1 MADKINKYLI
11 IGGGVG
17 AAVIIGVVFGLYS
30 LDVAKPA
37 ETPIVEDLP
46 QIISNYQSNDTL
58 SVTSEYRINEQCEIL
73 FAMTASVYPNNEPLQ
88 PLSLLELVEKYP
100 ENFAQWSTEFQN
112 ENTTRAFLESGL
124 SPEFLSSFTDVVMIE
139 YSINPELKPTAL
151 LAFLPDPSTGDRLME
166 LYENYDCE
174 AYYNER
180 QNILEP

>member
-17 AAVIIGVVFGLYS
+17 AAVIIGIVFGLYS
-30 LDVAKPA
+30 FDVTKPA
-37 ETPIVEDLP
+37 EAPVEELP
-46 QIISNYQSNDTL
+46 QIISNYESDDML
-58 SVTSEYRINEQCEIL
+58 SKNSEYRINEQCEIL

-100 ENFAQWSTEFQN
+100 ENFAQWSNEFQN
-112 ENTTRAFLESGL
+112 ENTTRAFLDAGL

-166 LYENYDCE
+166 LYEDYECE

-180 QNILEP
+180 QNLP

>member
-17 AAVIIGVVFGLYS
+17 AAVIIGIVFGLYS
-30 LDVAKPA
+30 FDATQPA
-37 ETPIVEDLP
+37 ETPVEDLP
-46 QIISNYQSNDTL
+46 QIISNYESDDLLKTN
-58 SVTSEYRINEQCEIL
+58 SEYRINEQCEIL
-73 FAMTASVYPNNEPLQ
+73 YAMTASVYPNDEPLQ
-88 PLSLLELVEKYP
+88 PLSLLELVDKYP
-100 ENFAQWSTEFQN
+100 ENFAKWSNEFQN
-112 ENTTRAFLESGL
+112 ENTTQAFLEAGL

-151 LAFLPDPSTGDRLME
+151 LAFLPDPSTGERLME
-166 LYENYDCE
+166 LYEDYECE